1 MCGLPGTGKTC
12 AQNLLLN
19 KDPPFS
25 KPAVTDPFSY
35 SGGGPNS
42 KPIPESITD
51 STPIACPT
59 IRATRVSADGEKW
72 EEVTREGL
80 LHRLAFDLKNE
91 LANDSEGQFDQSVG
105 EIDDITASTN
115 TPETAGSIIQ
125 EVLTTYSEEGFKKKE
140 EWLYIIDSGGQPA
153 YQELL
158 PLFTRAAS
166 LNIITLDLSKGL
178 EEELELKYRID
189 REYFPCHSKS
199 TQLAC
204 FKSAVSSGTIFEP
217 LNILGVKASSWSMHL
232 VLGTHYD
239 KIKQDKL
246 ILYEETL
253 QKSVSSLESY
263 LRNCVIYKN
272 ARKINESSM
281 IHPVNTL
288 ATGEDRERYSQELC
302 DAIQTRYS
310 DASLTIKVP
319 IQWFA
324 FELALP
330 EKSIITVKEALD
342 IGAEFGMNK
351 ENTEQALQYLHNVT
365 LVLYYPEVLDVVFP
379 DPQPILEILSQLL
392 ALTYIDNNKALKLI
406 TADGKKFS
414 QKEDITNL
422 KKGFFKEELLD
433 KLKSSSM
440 FTAKF
445 DSSHLIKLL
454 RHLNIICCQE
464 QEQQK
469 EQVEYFIPYALPS
482 HCKTQ
487 LEKKS
492 YFPKPLCILYWTEK
506 EKENQ
511 NLPIPQG
518 VFPLAIVYLL
528 NQKKVKIPEP
538 KNRTYMYRD
547 AMTLLYGRNIL
558 HMINQYSHIEVHYIG
573 PKEDCPDIHRL
584 VFEAITDGSAKIN
597 CKRDYIYLGFTCE
610 HDEIIIIDKKGNRK
624 TPCSSTELPCS
635 LDDDTYKCWFATSS
649 GIILYSIISILI
661 LYFCRLCTRHIRH
674 RRGCFSTMHRYNI
687 LSAGYSGL

>member
-25 KPAVTDPFSY
+25 KPDVTDPFPS
-35 SGGGPNS
+35 SGDDSNS

-72 EEVTREGL
+72 KEVTRKKL
-80 LHRLAFDLKNE
+80 LHRLAYDLKNE
-91 LANDSEGQFDQSVG
+91 TSKKSANDSEVPQLQGQFDQSVT
-105 EIDDITASTN
+105 ETHDITASTN
-115 TPETAGSIIQ
+115 TPENVGSVIK
-125 EVLTTYSEEGFKKKE
+125 EVVTTYSEKGFKKKE

-166 LNIITLDLSKGL
+166 LNIITIDLSKGL

-189 REYFPCHSKS
+189 GKYFHCHSKS

-217 LNILGVKASSWSMHL
+217 LDIPEVTAPSRSMHF
-232 VLGTHYD
+232 VLGTHCD

-263 LRNCVIYKN
+263 LRDCVIYKIAN
-272 ARKINESSM
+272 KSSM

-288 ATGEDRERYSQELC
+288 ATGEDREHYSQELC
-302 DAIQTRYS
+302 DAIQTHYS

-319 IQWFA
+319 IRWFA

-330 EKSIITVKEALD
+330 EKSIITIKEALD
-342 IGAEFGMNK
+342 IGAEYGMNK
-351 ENTEQALQYLHNVT
+351 ENTKQALQYLHNVT
-365 LVLYYPEVLDVVFP
+365 LILYYPEVLDVVFS
-379 DPQPILEILSQLL
+379 DPRPILEILSQLL

-422 KKGFFKEELLD
+422 KKGFFKKELLD

-454 RHLNIICCQE
+454 CHLNIICCQEQLQE

-482 HCKTQ
+482 HCKTR

-492 YFPKPLCILYWTEK
+492 YFPKPLCILYWTE
-506 EKENQ
+506 EGKENQ

-547 AMTLLYGRNIL
+547 AMTLLYEANIF

-573 PKEDCPDIHRL
+573 PKENCPDIRKL

-597 CKRDYIYLGFTCE
+597 CKRDYIHLGFTCK

-624 TPCSSTELPCS
+624 TPCSSTELSCS
-635 LDDDTYKCWFATSS
+635 LDDDTYKCWFNENATSP
-649 GIILYSIISILI
+649 GIANVM
-661 LYFCRLCTRHIRH
+661 FT
-674 RRGCFSTMHRYNI
+674 F
-687 LSAGYSGL
+687 

>member
-19 KDPPFS
+19 KDPPFY
-25 KPAVTDPFSY
+25 KPAVTDPFAF
-35 SGGGPNS
+35 SGDDSNS

-59 IRATRVSADGEKW
+59 IRATRISADGEKW
-72 EEVTREGL
+72 KEVTRKEL
-80 LHRLAFDLKNE
+80 LHRLAYDLKNE
-91 LANDSEGQFDQSVG
+91 PSKKLANDSEVPQLQGQFNQSVT
-105 EIDDITASTN
+105 ETHDITASIN
-115 TPETAGSIIQ
+115 TPENVGSIIK
-125 EVLTTYSEEGFKKKE
+125 EVVTTYSEKGFKKKE

-166 LNIITLDLSKGL
+166 LNIITINLSKGL
-178 EEELELKYRID
+178 EEELELKYRIG

-217 LNILGVKASSWSMHL
+217 LNIPEVTVPSCSMHL

-246 ILYEETL
+246 ILYEDTL

-272 ARKINESSM
+272 ANESSM

-310 DASLTIKVP
+310 DASITIKVP
-319 IQWFA
+319 IRWFA

-330 EKSIITVKEALD
+330 EKSIITIKEALY
-342 IGAEFGMNK
+342 IGAEYGMDK

-365 LVLYYPEVLDVVFP
+365 LILYYPKVLDVVFP

-422 KKGFFKEELLD
+422 KKGFFKKELLE

-464 QEQQK
+464 QLPEQK

-482 HCKTQ
+482 HCKTR

-528 NQKKVKIPEP
+528 NQKKVKIPQP
-538 KNRTYMYRD
+538 KNRFYMYRD
-547 AMTLLYGRNIL
+547 AMTLLYGANIL
-558 HMINQYSHIEVHYIG
+558 HMINQYSHIEVHYIVS
-573 PKEDCPDIHRL
+573 KENCENCSDIRKL

-610 HDEIIIIDKKGNRK
+610 HNEIIIIDKKGNRK
-624 TPCSSTELPCS
+624 TPCSSTELSCS
-635 LDDDTYKCWFATSS
+635 LDDDTYKCWINENATSP
-649 GIILYSIISILI
+649 GIANVM
-661 LYFCRLCTRHIRH
+661 FT
-674 RRGCFSTMHRYNI
+674 F
-687 LSAGYSGL
+687 